1 MNNNPSAH
9 QADLL
14 TVREQEILQLLALGL
29 TNREIGEAL
38 SLTLHT
44 VKWYVK
50 QIYPKLQVRRRA
62 EAAVVA
68 RSFGLVEQPLNPVA
82 APVTPNILDGEPFVG
97 RSSELER
104 LDQFLQTTLA
114 GLPQIV
120 FVTGEAG
127 SGKSALVQSF
137 LRRAQ
142 SKHPR
147 LIAVG
152 GYCNAF
158 TGIGDPYFPFYEIL
172 TLLTGSVQNPRQ
184 TGTLDPIQVERLTAL
199 LPETIKIVVEH
210 GPALL
215 TTIIDGQ
222 SLLTRLER
230 TQLAASAWIAR
241 VKMVLAQDA
250 SAIPPGAVTQ
260 QRLFAEMTTVLRY
273 LAQQRPL
280 LLVLEDLQWADLA
293 SLNLLFHLS
302 RELVD
307 VPILM
312 IGIYRAS
319 DVAMGRN
326 GERHPLLAVVH
337 ELQRR
342 SGKQRI
348 AMEETDT
355 PVFVNA
361 LLDTLPN
368 RFTPE
373 FRREFYEHTHG
384 HALFSVEM
392 LRSLQEQGNLVCNAQ
407 GQWEEGA
414 SLNWEIL
421 PPKVEAVIAERIN
434 RLPHPLL
441 EILTVAGVEGETF
454 TAEVAAQ
461 ALGMEERTIVRH
473 LEAELGRDH
482 HLVHAQETRRF
493 KGRRVSQY
501 RFRHHLFQR
510 YLYTRLNE
518 TQRAYL
524 HEDVGCALET
534 FYAGDNMTITALAGA
549 LAHHFRE
556 AENYSKAIYYL
567 QLAGDRAMALSAH
580 DEAIGHFSQAL
591 TLLRRLP
598 SDSQRDQQELT
609 LQLRLAAQL
618 IIVCGHSSLEVEEV
632 YARTRNL
639 SLRIDNLYTPEHL
652 SMLYMLWAYYL
663 IRGQMPATRELAERI
678 AQLGKSVPDTNF
690 QLTAQWALGV
700 TSLHCGE
707 LSDARSHL
715 EQLITH
721 AIPEEYGNLAHLRA
735 LDPKAAGL
743 FWLARTLWNLGY
755 LDQARASG
763 REAVTHARTLD
774 HPHTL
779 VIALS
784 NSAWVYLLCGQ
795 WQTARQL
802 TVEAIDLC
810 ERYGM
815 PQLQGLATCLSGNAL
830 IVAGDTT
837 SGLAALSRGHAMHM
851 KTGSH
856 LGDPYFLGTKAAAH
870 GSLGDPEKGLQL
882 TSEAMTIAQ
891 QNGERMWDAELYR
904 IKGELLLQQTTENAD
919 TDHEVEMQANIY
931 FLQAIKIARQQQA
944 RSFEL
949 RTTMSLAR
957 LLQRQGKSMEAQVR
971 LTEIFGW
978 FTEGHE
984 TADLQ
989 AANTLLAEL
998 RATS

>member
-1 MNNNPSAH
+1 MNNNSFPH

-14 TVREQEILQLLALGL
+14 TEREQEILQLLAVGL

-50 QIYPKLQVRRRA
+50 QIYPKLHVRRRA

-68 RSFGLVEQPLNPVA
+68 RSLGLVEQTRHPVA
-82 APVTPNILDGEPFVG
+82 APNKPNTLDGEPFVG
-97 RSSELER
+97 RSSELEH
-104 LDQFLQTTLA
+104 LDQFLNTTLA
-114 GLPQIV
+114 GLPQIG

-127 SGKSALVQSF
+127 SGKSALVQTF

-142 SKHPR
+142 SKHPQ
-147 LIAVG
+147 LVAVS

-158 TGIGDPYFPFYEIL
+158 TGIGDPYFPFFEIL
-172 TLLTGSVQNPRQ
+172 TLLTGNVQSPRQ
-184 TGTLDPIQVERLTAL
+184 TGPLDPTQVDRLTAL
-199 LPETIKIVVEH
+199 LPETAKILVDH

-215 TTIIDGQ
+215 TSIVDGQ
-222 SLLTRLER
+222 SLLARLEQIHTVSR
-230 TQLAASAWIAR
+230 SCIAR
-241 VKMVLAQDA
+241 MKAVLAQDA
-250 SAIPPGAVTQ
+250 SAMPLGADTQ
-260 QRLFAEMTTVLRY
+260 QRLFAEVTNVLHQ

-280 LLVLEDLQWADLA
+280 LLVLDDLQWADMG

-307 VPILM
+307 VPVLI

-319 DVAMGRN
+319 DLAMGRN

-342 SGKQRI
+342 SGKQCI

-361 LLDTLPN
+361 LLDTVPN

-373 FRREFYEHTHG
+373 FRRKFFAHTHG

-392 LRSLQEQGNLVCNAQ
+392 LRSLQERGNLVCNDQ
-407 GQWEEGA
+407 GQWEEGP

-421 PPKVEAVIAERIN
+421 PPKVEAVIAERIG

-441 EILTVAGVEGETF
+441 EILTVASVEGDTF
-454 TAEVAAQ
+454 TDEVVAQ
-461 ALGMEERTIVRH
+461 ALGMEKRTIVRH

-482 HLVHAQETRRF
+482 HLVYAQETRRF
-493 KGRRVSQY
+493 KERRVSQY

-524 HEDVGCALET
+524 HEDVGRALET

-618 IIVCGHSSLEVEEV
+618 IIVCGHSSLEVEQV

-690 QLTAQWALGV
+690 QMTAHWALGV

-721 AIPEEYGNLAHLRA
+721 AIPKEYGDLAHIRA

-755 LDQARASG
+755 PDQARARG

-802 TVEAIDLC
+802 TDEAIQLC
-810 ERYGM
+810 VRYGM
-815 PQLQGLATCLSGNAL
+815 PQLQGLATCLSGNAR

-870 GSLGDPEKGLQL
+870 GLLGDPEKGLQL

-904 IKGELLLQQTTENAD
+904 IKGELLLQQTTENTD
-919 TDHEVEMQANIY
+919 TDHEVETQANIH
-931 FLQAIKIARQQQA
+931 FLQAIKTAQQQQA

-949 RTTMSLAR
+949 RANLSLAR
-957 LLQRQGKSMEAQVR
+957 LLQRQGKSVEAQVR
-971 LTEIFGW
+971 LAEILGW

-989 AANTLLAEL
+989 T
-998 RATS
+998 ATSLLFELQATS